1 MIRVAHP
8 FPDEGARAAQVGDN
22 AAMTVIVWNS
32 HESVKCP
39 AGTYGWHPA
48 LGRVRVVRADG
59 WRRLVEVRAEGA
71 IVASSGARVT
81 FPERRLQFVDVR
93 ELEMLNGRHAR

>member
-1 MIRVAHP
+1 
-8 FPDEGARAAQVGDN
+8 
-22 AAMTVIVWNS
+22 MTVIVWNS

-39 AGTYGWHPA
+39 VGTYGWHHE
-48 LGRVRVVRADG
+48 LGRVRIVRADG
-59 WRRLVEVRAEGA
+59 WRRLVEARAEGA

-93 ELEMLNGRHAR
+93 ELEVLGARGTGQ